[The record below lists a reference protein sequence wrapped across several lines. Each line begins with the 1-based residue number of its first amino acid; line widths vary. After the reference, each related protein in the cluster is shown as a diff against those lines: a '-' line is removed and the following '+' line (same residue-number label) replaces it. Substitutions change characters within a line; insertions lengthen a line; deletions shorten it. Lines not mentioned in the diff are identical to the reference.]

1 MALPFV
7 LLGLGAA
14 SAGWGLKKILD
25 GRKHRQE
32 AKEAATSAAH
42 VYEQAE
48 DVLLRSRTSAC
59 VALEQLGRLKLE
71 VWDDELTRFA
81 GLYEQLHPIE
91 MINRID
97 LDAGRVPVTG
107 AELREIDKLTV
118 LAKQALM
125 GGGVALGAG
134 AVAGVAAYG
143 GAVMFATASTGTAI
157 STLTGVAATNAT
169 LAWFGGGAVAAGGAG
184 MAGGVAVLGGIVALP
199 VLGVGGVVW
208 AAMAKEELAN
218 ARADLAKARVAADKM
233 RHAARVLETIQQV
246 AAQFAAAIVEVR
258 ARFRA
263 LLDALEV
270 QIRTCGTDYTA
281 YAKDQRE
288 LVHLVVLTAQ
298 TTKTLLETPFLTPEG
313 GLRDDFEPALEA
325 AQKVVE

>member
-1 MALPFV
+1 M
-7 LLGLGAA
+7 
-14 SAGWGLKKILD
+14 
-25 GRKHRQE
+25 
-32 AKEAATSAAH
+32 
-42 VYEQAE
+42 
-48 DVLLRSRTSAC
+48 
-59 VALEQLGRLKLE
+59 
-71 VWDDELTRFA
+71 
-81 GLYEQLHPIE
+81 
-91 MINRID
+91 
-97 LDAGRVPVTG
+97 TG
-107 AELREIDKLTV
+107 AELREIDKLSG
-118 LAKQALM
+118 LATQALM

-208 AAMAKEELAN
+208 AAMAKEELAH

-233 RHAARVLETIQQV
+233 RHAARVLEAIQQV

-263 LLDALEV
+263 LLDALDV
-270 QIRTCGTDYTA
+270 QIRTSGTDYRA

-298 TTKTLLETPFLTPEG
+298 TMKALLETPFLTPEG
-313 GLRDDFEPALEA
+313 GLRDDFGSALEA
-325 AQKVVE
+325 ARKVVQ